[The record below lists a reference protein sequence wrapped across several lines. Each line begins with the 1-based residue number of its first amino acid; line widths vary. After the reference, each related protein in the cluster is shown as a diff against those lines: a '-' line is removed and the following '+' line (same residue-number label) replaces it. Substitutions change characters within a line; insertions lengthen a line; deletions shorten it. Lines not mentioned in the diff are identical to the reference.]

1 MIIKEIKD
9 KTEENRLNYLAEIA
23 EKEGLTETA
32 ILLNESIGRF
42 HKAAE
47 LAERAGLKEKA
58 IENYKKAL
66 EEYITKEEFRLAAAL
81 ADKMGLKERAEELH
95 KKSIDKDD
103 HEKAEGKAFTLDFF
117 TTINDAIKES
127 WPKDKKTK
135 KLVKDNDEFI
145 EKLNLGLK

>member
-47 LAERAGLKEKA
+47 LAERA
-58 IENYKKAL
+58 
-66 EEYITKEEFRLAAAL
+66 
-81 ADKMGLKERAEELH
+81 GLKERAEELH